1 MRDLSKN
8 LLLAG
13 AGLCLLAACRSNPP
27 APVTEAGQALVITP
41 PVVVASTRRPVA
53 EVSAG
58 SSRPSNTPETR
69 PTPAAGAIHRV
80 QRGDTLFSIAYQYD
94 LDYRGLAI
102 ANQLTPPYTIFID
115 QELNLDVGQIRDT
128 GSRSPNLSV
137 GTPVSDNA
145 VARSRGI
152 PSRNGGVIRQPIETV
167 QTAPDWDWP
176 LRGQI
181 LRGFN
186 ESGSEGLDIAGTR
199 GAAVNAAA
207 AGDVVYAGNGIQG
220 AGNLI
225 IVRHNDRYLSA
236 YGHNSRLLVE
246 VGDRVVRGEQI
257 AEMGQN
263 AGGEAMLHFEI
274 RAEGKSVDPL
284 ALLPAR

>member
-1 MRDLSKN
+1 MSRI

-41 PVVVASTRRPVA
+41 PVVVASSRRPV
-53 EVSAG
+53 EDVSSD
-58 SSRPSNTPETR
+58 SSRRSSPPETR
-69 PTPAAGAIHRV
+69 PAPPSGAVHRV

-94 LDYRGLAI
+94 LDYRSLAI

-115 QELNLDVGQIRDT
+115 QELNLDVEQIRDT

-152 PSRNGGVIRQPIETV
+152 PNRNGGVIRQPIDTV
-167 QTAPDWDWP
+167 QTAPDWAWP
-176 LRGQI
+176 LRGQV

-186 ESGSEGLDIAGTR
+186 ESGSEGLDIAGMR
-199 GAAVNAAA
+199 GAAVHAAG

-246 VGDRVVRGEQI
+246 VGDRVSRGEQI

-263 AGGEAMLHFEI
+263 AAGVAMLHFEI